1 MLFYSNFILIVAI
14 LLLLNIWIFDRSR
27 NASIGFRT
35 KRSLSSKKSWVYS
48 QTIFYGGIVLISLLS
63 STLYSL
69 NIIDV
74 SISNSISI
82 IGIIIAAIITQLFL
96 VFGEKKRSKK

>member
-1 MLFYSNFILIVAI
+1 MD
-14 LLLLNIWIFDRSR
+14 FDRSR
-27 NASIGFRT
+27 NSSIGFRT
-35 KRSLSSKKSWVYS
+35 KRSLSSKKLGILTNY
-48 QTIFYGGIVLISLLS
+48 FYGGIVLISLLS

-74 SISNSISI
+74 STSNSISI

-96 VFGEKKRSKK
+96 VFGEKKRSKNRKTSDSFGDIRKHICIKRRK

>member
-1 MLFYSNFILIVAI
+1 
-14 LLLLNIWIFDRSR
+14 
-27 NASIGFRT
+27 
-35 KRSLSSKKSWVYS
+35 
-48 QTIFYGGIVLISLLS
+48 S

-74 SISNSISI
+74 STSNSISI

>member
-27 NASIGFRT
+27 NAGIGFRT
-35 KRSLSSKKSWVYS
+35 KRSTSSEKKWVYS
-48 QTIFYGGIVLISLLS
+48 QTIFYGGVISISLLS
-63 STLYSL
+63 STLYSF
-69 NIIDV
+69 NVIDV
-74 SISNSISI
+74 SMSNSISI

>member
-1 MLFYSNFILIVAI
+1 M
-14 LLLLNIWIFDRSR
+14 
-27 NASIGFRT
+27 GFRT
-35 KRSLSSKKSWVYS
+35 KRSLSSKKNWVYS
-48 QTIFYGGIVLISLLS
+48 QIIFYGGIVLISLLS

-74 SISNSISI
+74 STSNSISI

>member
-1 MLFYSNFILIVAI
+1 MTVLFTFTQLYGLY
-14 LLLLNIWIFDRSR
+14 L
-27 NASIGFRT
+27 
-35 KRSLSSKKSWVYS
+35 
-48 QTIFYGGIVLISLLS
+48 YGGIVLISLLS

-74 SISNSISI
+74 STSNSISI

>member
-35 KRSLSSKKSWVYS
+35 K
-48 QTIFYGGIVLISLLS
+48 
-63 STLYSL
+63 
-69 NIIDV
+69 
-74 SISNSISI
+74 SI

>member
-1 MLFYSNFILIVAI
+1 MCSQ
-14 LLLLNIWIFDRSR
+14 
-27 NASIGFRT
+27 
-35 KRSLSSKKSWVYS
+35 KKCVSS
-48 QTIFYGGIVLISLLS
+48 QTSFYGGIVLIILLS

-74 SISNSISI
+74 STSNSISI

>member
-1 MLFYSNFILIVAI
+1 MIK
-14 LLLLNIWIFDRSR
+14 D
-27 NASIGFRT
+27 
-35 KRSLSSKKSWVYS
+35 SLRQSLV
-48 QTIFYGGIVLISLLS
+48 TSLLS

-74 SISNSISI
+74 STSNSISI

>member
-35 KRSLSSKKSWVYS
+35 KRRLSSKKNLVYS
-48 QTIFYGGIVLISLLS
+48 QTLFYGGIVLFSLLS

-69 NIIDV
+69 NIIAV
-74 SISNSISI
+74 STSNSISI

>member
-1 MLFYSNFILIVAI
+1 MFLSLKTLYRKRTVIWPFYFYTII
-14 LLLLNIWIFDRSR
+14 
-27 NASIGFRT
+27 RT
-35 KRSLSSKKSWVYS
+35 LS
-48 QTIFYGGIVLISLLS
+48 
-63 STLYSL
+63 YSL

-74 SISNSISI
+74 STSNSISI